1 MLLYYYVI
9 AGLFSTND
17 VHQILK
23 EVVKMKDFKHHN
35 IMPLIG
41 DTTLG
46 VVMPFMENGS
56 VLSYLKKHKETLL
69 LNDDADIEE
78 VSIMV

>member
-1 MLLYYYVI
+1 
-9 AGLFSTND
+9 
-17 VHQILK
+17 
-23 EVVKMKDFKHHN
+23 MKDFKHHN

-41 DTTLG
+41 VCIDTTLG

-56 VLSYLKKHKETLL
+56 VLSYLKKHKDTLL

-78 VSIMV
+78 VSIMVQRRSKTMSCF

>member
-1 MLLYYYVI
+1 
-9 AGLFSTND
+9 
-17 VHQILK
+17 
-23 EVVKMKDFKHHN
+23 MKDFKHHN

-41 DTTLG
+41 VCIDTTLG

-78 VSIMV
+78 VSIIVQRRHEVRLCLVSTIH